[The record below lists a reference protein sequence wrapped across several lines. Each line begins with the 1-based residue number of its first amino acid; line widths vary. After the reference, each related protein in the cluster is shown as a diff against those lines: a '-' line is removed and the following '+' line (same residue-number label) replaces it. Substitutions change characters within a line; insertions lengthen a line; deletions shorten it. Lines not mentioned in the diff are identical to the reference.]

1 MSKLARGIYYGII
14 VLVMA
19 IALYKVYFAE
29 TVDVELGL
37 NEGIILTIGS
47 IVIWVLAS
55 LIHTLKNIKKSIPAI
70 IGFGVLVLVFVI
82 AYSMATPFTMDKFP
96 SITGNTSKLVSGGL
110 VTTYILGALALISA
124 VYSEVITAIKS

>member
-1 MSKLARGIYYGII
+1 MSKLARSIYYGII

-19 IALYKVYFAE
+19 IAMYQVYFAE
-29 TVDVELGL
+29 NVDVELGI

-55 LIHTLKNIKKSIPAI
+55 LIHTFKNIKKSIPAI
-70 IGFGVLVLVFVI
+70 IGFGAIVLVFII
-82 AYSMATPFTMDKFP
+82 AYSMATPFIMDKFP
-96 SITGNTSKLVSGGL
+96 NISGNTSKLVSGGL